1 MNLHKEETSFLYLVS
16 TDSLIENSCLMKKP
30 KLTVLISKYKNTL
43 QKSKYDEYINYAC
56 ESACQKSVIETQAN
70 EGTFVDNFKT
80 IKLIENEQLYLNEE
94 SGGKDFLQY
103 NITYNLDKENNYI
116 IHYDHFSLF
125 PVKYI
130 SSSNTINLN
139 ELKVGTKIRIGQIIY
154 EVHLIK
160 INTYIKTDS
169 FSYVI
174 NVNQNEET
182 KCKICLSNT
191 KNDYWISTCK
201 CIGSVKYCHY
211 LCLSNWI
218 KQKCGVNSTEINEYE
233 YTMELNKF
241 YCEIC
246 KVAYPFGVFA
256 NEEYFLFLIEELNP
270 FQNCIILSKHTK
282 LWDNNNNNNNH
293 NDLDKKQ
300 FCIFNFKNNEI
311 TLGRSSV
318 CSIKINDQSI
328 SKKHCSITLHKENKK
343 IFIKDLNSKYGT
355 LINNYNYSTDIT
367 LNNTNNNIVIQKGN
381 TLYNFKYNY
390 N

>member
-1 MNLHKEETSFLYLVS
+1 MNLHKEETSSL
-16 TDSLIENSCLMKKP
+16 SLISNDSSIENLCLMKKP

-43 QKSKYDEYINYAC
+43 QKSKYDEYINYVC
-56 ESACQKSVIETQAN
+56 ESACQKYVIETQAD
-70 EGTFVDNFKT
+70 EGTFIDNFKT

-94 SGGKDFLQY
+94 SGGRDFLQY

-116 IHYDHFSLF
+116 IHYDHYSLF

-130 SSSNTINLN
+130 SSPNTINLN

-182 KCKICLSNT
+182 KCTVCLGNI
-191 KNDYWISTCK
+191 NDDYLISTCK

-211 LCLSNWI
+211 LCLLNWI
-218 KQKCGVNSTEINEYE
+218 KQKCVINLTKINDYE

-246 KVAYPFGVFA
+246 KVAYPFGVYV
-256 NEEYFLFLIEELNP
+256 NEEYFLFLIEKLNL
-270 FQNCIILSKHTK
+270 FQNCIILSKCKK
-282 LWDNNNNNNNH
+282 LWDDNNNNNH
-293 NDLDKKQ
+293 NDSDNKI
-300 FCIFNFKNNEI
+300 FHIFNFYSNEI

-318 CSIKINDQSI
+318 CSVKIDDQSI
-328 SKKHCSITLHKENKK
+328 SKKHCSITLDKENKK

-367 LNNTNNNIVIQKGN
+367 LNNTDNNIVIQKGN
-381 TLYNFKYNY
+381 TLYDFKYTY